1 MSDKESEE
9 SWINLEEDRG
19 WSQESYRDYM
29 KRRDAEEDALKKGTY
44 KYEYEYGKP
53 SDKQIGGSHYKD
65 CVIQPVDYIVKNNQT
80 TFLNKIPKILWF
92 GTKNQYHRWL
102 LGEAPWFKKG
112 EVGQSKGFVR
122 LDFGYSYLDGRPVK
136 SIILDA
142 VRWTVIINLITI
154 LIAYLISIPIG
165 VITAVK
171 KGTTFDKITRDAKTT
186 SVGKLSMIGGTLGLL
201 TGK

>member
-65 CVIQPVDYIVKNNQT
+65 CVIQPVDYIVKNNLD
-80 TFLNKIPKILWF
+80 FLEGNVVKYITRHK
-92 GTKNQYHRWL
+92 TKNGIEDL
-102 LGEAPWFKKG
+102 KKA
-112 EVGQSKGFVR
+112 
-122 LDFGYSYLDGRPVK
+122 DFYLDR
-136 SIILDA
+136 
-142 VRWTVIINLITI
+142 LIEI
-154 LIAYLISIPIG
+154 
-165 VITAVK
+165 K
-171 KGTTFDKITRDAKTT
+171 DENKG
-186 SVGKLSMIGGTLGLL
+186 
-201 TGK
+201 